1 MPLITF
7 TNKADSRIIDVPA
20 INKIVASDI
29 NSLKDGINANET
41 DIATTVI
48 RTTGDQ
54 TIAGTLNATNI
65 SGTNTG
71 DQDLSGYQLKSEK
84 DAVSGYAGLDGSGKI
99 NPSQLPALAITD
111 TFVVA
116 SQSAMLA
123 LTAQVGD
130 IAVRTDVGQTFILKT
145 DGSTVLVNWQQL
157 QTPTDAVSSVFG
169 RVGVVTA
176 QNNDYTFAQINK
188 STSSL
193 ADITTRNF
201 SDLQNK
207 PTTISGYG
215 ITDAYN
221 KTETDGK
228 YLLNTTDTLTGS
240 LTVTEDFK
248 LNNNKFLKGRNAAD
262 TTDILLIGLDSNNK
276 VKIDAGGLGTLVAND
291 LTIGDDLTV
300 SGDGLFSGNVGV
312 GGTPQIYSSYK
323 VLTIGDNSSSKIGL
337 IKLRSNYNA
346 GDGAEIFQT
355 SQGVLHFNTNANTI
369 ALQIAASGAA
379 TFASSISA
387 TDGIFSG
394 IVKTGNTNEGIRFA
408 SSSGIGNIIGVDTG
422 FNGFNS
428 VAIKASNNIGIY
440 VDTSDKVGIGTASL
454 GSSLLTVNGSA
465 TFASSVT
472 ATDGFIN
479 NGASSSRLQISSSG
493 ASTYSYTHYIRSGF
507 AEWSTGIDNAT
518 NNFIISPSNGL
529 TGAKLTIAQN
539 GAATFASS
547 VSATSLK
554 LNGTNE
560 FNILSNNDGGNLF
573 LNSSSRGFVFRNGN
587 GNLLSMAA
595 SGAATF
601 ASSVSAD
608 DFIGNNQTVNI
619 STGGSGSIV
628 FKPNGISSSIGEA
641 YINAS
646 GSLFVSGSMNA
657 SSYNT
662 TSEYRLK
669 EDFKELSGIEMI
681 SNIPV
686 YDYKWKESGSR
697 TYGVIAHELQEVLP
711 QAVTSEKDGEEMQA
725 VDYSKIVPL
734 LIKSIQELT
743 AKVELLE
750 NK

>member
-71 DQDLSGYQLKSEK
+71 DQDLSGLQLKSEK

-215 ITDAYN
+215 ITDVYN
-221 KTETDGK
+221 KTESDGK
-228 YLLNTTDTLTGS
+228 YLLNTTDTLTGD
-240 LTVTEDFK
+240 LTVTGDVK
-248 LNNNKFLKGRNAAD
+248 IGANKFLKGRNAAD

-276 VKIDAGGLGTLVAND
+276 VKIDANGLGTL
-291 LTIGDDLTV
+291 ISSDLTV
-300 SGDGLFSGNVGV
+300 GNDLEVDGELSV
-312 GGTPQIYSSYK
+312 TQ
-323 VLTIGDNSSSKIGL
+323 
-337 IKLRSNYNA
+337 
-346 GDGAEIFQT
+346 
-355 SQGVLHFNTNANTI
+355 
-369 ALQIAASGAA
+369 AA
-379 TFASSISA
+379 TFASSVSA
-387 TDGIFSG
+387 TDGNFSG
-394 IVKTGNTNEGIRFA
+394 KLGVGGVTPSRQFEVQSDGGIVGVLTSTTAGSYITMEDNSTTSDSQVRYGA
-408 SSSGIGNIIGVDTG
+408 IGN
-422 FNGFNS
+422 
-428 VAIKASNNIGIY
+428 KGIMY
-440 VDTSDKVGIGTASL
+440 SG
-454 GSSLLTVNGSA
+454 GSIALTLE
-465 TFASSVT
+465 
-472 ATDGFIN
+472 TDQ
-479 NGASSSRLQISSSG
+479 S
-493 ASTYSYTHYIRSGF
+493 
-507 AEWSTGIDNAT
+507 
-518 NNFIISPSNGL
+518 
-529 TGAKLTIAQN
+529 
-539 GAATFASS
+539 ATFASS
-547 VSATSLK
+547 VSATSLQ

-601 ASSVSAD
+601 SSSVSATKLEINTIRETGIKLSSTDTSAVTDELLSGVDFYSPDSGNEGIKASIKVNYADASANSYMTLNSGSNTESLRLNADNSATFASSVSATD
-608 DFIGNNQTVNI
+608 GLFSGQTFFGTTGTPNGTSVFGSAFTSASSNKMILEMASSSTVAGNLLVFYNPNGAVGNI
-619 STGGSGSIV
+619 QISGSSTS
-628 FKPNGISSSIGEA
+628 FNTSSD
-641 YINAS
+641 
-646 GSLFVSGSMNA
+646 
-657 SSYNT
+657 
-662 TSEYRLK
+662 YRLK
-669 EDFKELSGIEMI
+669 EDLKDFNGLEMI

-686 YDYKWKESGSR
+686 YNHKWKVDNSR
-697 TYGVIAHELQEVLP
+697 SYSVLAHELQEVLP
-711 QAVTSEKDGEEMQA
+711 QAVSGEKDAEEMQG

>member
-221 KTETDGK
+221 KTESDGK

-262 TTDILLIGLDSNNK
+262 TTDILLIGLDPNNK
-276 VKIDAGGLGTLVAND
+276 VKIDAGGLGTLVTND

-300 SGDGLFSGNVGV
+300 VGDGL
-312 GGTPQIYSSYK
+312 
-323 VLTIGDNSSSKIGL
+323 
-337 IKLRSNYNA
+337 
-346 GDGAEIFQT
+346 
-355 SQGVLHFNTNANTI
+355 
-369 ALQIAASGAA
+369 
-379 TFASSISA
+379 
-387 TDGIFSG
+387 FSG

-601 ASSVSAD
+601 ASSVTVDGNTFFGTTGTPNGTSVYGSA
-608 DFIGNNQTVNI
+608 FISDSVNRSVLKMASSTTSVAALVTFNNPNGQV
-619 STGGSGSIV
+619 GSIIT
-628 FKPNGISSSIGEA
+628 NGSSTS
-641 YINAS
+641 Y
-646 GSLFVSGSMNA
+646 VT
-657 SSYNT
+657 SSD
-662 TSEYRLK
+662 YRLK
-669 EDFKELSGIEMI
+669 EDLKDFNGLEMI

-686 YDYKWKESGSR
+686 YDHKWKVDESRS
-697 TYGVIAHELQEVLP
+697 YGVMAHELQEVLP
-711 QAVTSEKDGEEMQA
+711 NAVSGEKDAEEMQG